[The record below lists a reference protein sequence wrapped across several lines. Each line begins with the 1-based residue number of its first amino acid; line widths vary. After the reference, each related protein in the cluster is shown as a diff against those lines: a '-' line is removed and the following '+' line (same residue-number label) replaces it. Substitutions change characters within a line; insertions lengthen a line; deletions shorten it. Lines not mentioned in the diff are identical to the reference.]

1 MEELRE
7 RLRDTERIGTPQ
19 EQQSQLTW
27 TIRSSQRLNHQP
39 KREHGLDLGCLL
51 SSSAAWF
58 SSESQNNKDRSSHK
72 SCDLSV
78 GWVLLSGLPSVASV
92 REEALALPWRDLK
105 HQPHSPFPDLLRGRG
120 WEHGGRIVPEVTGK
134 RTEM

>member
-1 MEELRE
+1 MPPCTYV
-7 RLRDTERIGTPQ
+7 DV
-19 EQQSQLTW
+19 QLD
-27 TIRSSQRLNHQP
+27 RHVGPKQLDMGYLKSSCLNV
-39 KREHGLDLGCLL
+39 EY
-51 SSSAAWF
+51 
-58 SSESQNNKDRSSHK
+58 
-72 SCDLSV
+72 
-78 GWVLLSGLPSVASV
+78 VLLSGLPSVASV